1 MKLVQEVELTKT
13 SKTSLCIQKPEGMSG
28 YFLRCVFFLKL
39 TTILLFKDRNHAVKV
54 NLLTWL
60 SKYHFQH
67 EEKQNMKLQGMKTIL
82 YDYHEMKH

>member
-39 TTILLFKDRNHAVKV
+39 TTILLFKDRNHAVKA
-54 NLLTWL
+54 NLLA
-60 SKYHFQH
+60 
-67 EEKQNMKLQGMKTIL
+67 
-82 YDYHEMKH
+82 